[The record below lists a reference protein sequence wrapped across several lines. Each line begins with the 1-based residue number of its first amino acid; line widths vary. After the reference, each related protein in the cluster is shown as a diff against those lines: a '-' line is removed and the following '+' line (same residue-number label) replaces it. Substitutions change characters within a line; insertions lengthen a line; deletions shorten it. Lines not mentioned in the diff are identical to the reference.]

1 MRGKG
6 NFETK
11 EREIEKPCQSLERVP
26 GLSEHDDKEVL
37 KYLKEKL
44 KFNGERK
51 IIIKQLQCSKNMFYA
66 YFPI

>member
-1 MRGKG
+1 MGGKG

-11 EREIEKPCQSLERVP
+11 RDWETLPERVP
-26 GLSEHDDKEVL
+26 ELSDHDDKEVL
-37 KYLKEKL
+37 KYLKEKF

-51 IIIKQLQCSKNMFYA
+51 IIIKYLLCAKNMFYI